1 MRRLLL
7 IAFVAVILLASAFS
21 ASAESTPSL
30 IIEGVLSPRRK
41 KITLSVSAENAEGL
55 SAFMLSLEYDSSC
68 LAYTESKAQKGAVG
82 VNSSEEGRLNLVFFL
97 EEGLENTS
105 AQKLFSLSFSC
116 EKAASQ
122 TFKLRAFDA
131 IDSKGEDVS
140 LYVPRS
146 YSLYENAQPDS
157 EIQQTLS
164 HKTRLSELAGENRM
178 SIRGESLSADI
189 YIAFICSLAVVFTA
203 LLWAFLTVISK
214 RKKPYPHLI
223 FEDTERKK
231 QEENNEEN

>member
-1 MRRLLL
+1 MRRLTF
-7 IAFVAVILLASAFS
+7 AVFAAVILLASAFS
-21 ASAESTPSL
+21 VSAESMPSL
-30 IIEGVLSPRRK
+30 IIEGVISPRGK
-41 KITLSVSAENAEGL
+41 KITIFVSAENAEGL

-68 LAYTESKAQKGAVG
+68 LAYTESKAEKGAVG

-164 HKTRLSELAGENRM
+164 HKTRLSELA
-178 SIRGESLSADI
+178 
-189 YIAFICSLAVVFTA
+189 
-203 LLWAFLTVISK
+203 
-214 RKKPYPHLI
+214 
-223 FEDTERKK
+223 
-231 QEENNEEN
+231 

>member
-7 IAFVAVILLASAFS
+7 TASVAVILLASAFS
-21 ASAESTPSL
+21 ASAESTPFL
-30 IIEGVLSPRRK
+30 IIEGVISPRGK
-41 KITLSVSAENAEGL
+41 KITLFVSVENAEGL
-55 SAFMLSLEYDSSC
+55 SAFMLSLEYDGSC
-68 LAYTESKAQKGAVG
+68 LAYKESKAEKGAVG

-97 EEGLENTS
+97 EEGLENSS

-116 EKAASQ
+116 EKATAQ
-122 TFKLRAFDA
+122 TFKLRAYDA

-140 LYVPRS
+140 LYVPHS
-146 YSLYENAQPDS
+146 FSLYENAQLES
-157 EIQQTLS
+157 ELQQTLS
-164 HKTRLSELAGENRM
+164 QETRLSELVGENRM
-178 SIRGESLSADI
+178 SIRGESLSDDI
-189 YIAFICSLAVVFTA
+189 YIAFICSLAVVLTA